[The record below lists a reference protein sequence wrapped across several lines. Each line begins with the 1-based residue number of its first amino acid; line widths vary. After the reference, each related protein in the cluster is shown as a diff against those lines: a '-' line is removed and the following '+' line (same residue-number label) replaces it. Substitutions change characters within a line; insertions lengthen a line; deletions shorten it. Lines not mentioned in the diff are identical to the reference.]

1 VGSIPT
7 QGTHLKRDKKTDP
20 VAGPV
25 RPGIQGE
32 VRRREMK
39 KNNKGEIM
47 KPMKQ
52 RNYNICKLFEDDGT
66 YYSDCR
72 RIANKL
78 MDLDKTT
85 KEK

>member
-1 VGSIPT
+1 
-7 QGTHLKRDKKTDP
+7 
-20 VAGPV
+20 
-25 RPGIQGE
+25 
-32 VRRREMK
+32 MK